1 VKKIGKALITDLSSF
16 ELVNTGY
23 GYYFV
28 VGAWISNFCHGFR
41 TKKGKSF
48 ENRGRKVRENMAAGS
63 AVTF

>member
-41 TKKGKSF
+41 NFLGTFSSKMKF
-48 ENRGRKVRENMAAGS
+48 LRKREK
-63 AVTF
+63 VLRIEDER